1 MMNGR
6 RISRREFIQQT
17 GLAAGGIGGTGISGD
32 WRAPIPSAASAAS
45 PAREPVMTM
54 ASVGS
59 VLKSYRI
66 WDVHTHLNRFAGA
79 TTEEKVEDCLHW
91 ADRMGVERM
100 LLLTVAS
107 FGSGDEPDHPN
118 PEDLRRMNDECIKAV
133 RKAPDRFF
141 GCAFMNPNYLQACL
155 DEIYRCVRDGPLIG
169 LKFEFDTPR
178 HPDDGPQPATY
189 GAPRDLSV
197 LDPIFQRAGEVNAV
211 IMHHTFLSTLG
222 PQNVGESTPFEIVEV
237 AKRHPKVT
245 VICGHTGGNWELG
258 IWPLRGVKNVY
269 ADLSGSDPTSGYTE
283 MAVRE
288 LGVEH
293 VVYGSDIEGRSF
305 ASQISK
311 VLGANI
317 PDSSRHLILGGNM
330 PRLMEPVA
338 RARVIKT

>member
-1 MMNGR
+1 MKINR
-6 RISRREFIQQT
+6 RKFIRRT
-17 GLAAGGIGGTGISGD
+17 GLAAAAMGGGIIDSSVRSEPLPGAAWAGGQAGPLTLAD
-32 WRAPIPSAASAAS
+32 LP
-45 PAREPVMTM
+45 T
-54 ASVGS
+54 

-79 TTEEKVEDCLHW
+79 TTEEKVDDCLRF

-100 LLLTVAS
+100 LLLTAAS
-107 FGSGDEPDHPN
+107 FGGGGEPEHPN
-118 PEDLRRMNDECIKAV
+118 PEDLRLMNDECIKAV
-133 RKAPDRFF
+133 KKAPDRFF
-141 GCAFMNPNYLQACL
+141 GCAFMNPNYLPACL
-155 DEIYRCVRDGPLIG
+155 EEINRCLRDGPLTG

-178 HPDDGPQPATY
+178 HPGDGPHPTTY

-197 LDPIFQRAGEVNAV
+197 LDPIFQRAGELKAV
-211 IMHHTFLSTLG
+211 IMHHTFMSTVG

-237 AKRHPKVT
+237 AKRHPNVT
-245 VICGHTGGNWELG
+245 LFCGHTGGNWELG
-258 IWPLRGVKNVY
+258 IWAVRGVNNAY

-293 VVYGSDIEGRSF
+293 VLYGSDIEGRSF

-317 PDSSRHLILGGNM
+317 SDSSRRLILGGNM
-330 PRLMEPVA
+330 RRLMEPVA
-338 RARVIKT
+338 KARGMQI